1 MTMASRGGTWQ
12 CPSVRWGRVPCLDDL
27 RNSIAQPACS
37 LTDATSRLL
46 ENMKQA
52 MLLPEAR
59 GVETFR
65 SYLLLLDDLKARYAQ
80 MAGEFMSIRGSVSH
94 CRLAIAQV
102 DAIRSASGT
111 QWNVTLISGLL
122 HGEKEIPE
130 RESLERMDQGG
141 CHAQHRHDEADR

>member
-1 MTMASRGGTWQ
+1 MTTASRGGTWQ
-12 CPSVRWGRVPCLDDL
+12 CPSARWGMVPCLDDL
-27 RNSIAQPACS
+27 MDSTAQPACS
-37 LTDATSRLL
+37 LTDVTSRLL

-59 GVETFR
+59 RVETFR
-65 SYLLLLDDLKARYAQ
+65 SYLLLLDDLKTKYVW
-80 MAGEFMSIRGSVSH
+80 MAGEFMSISDSLSQ
-94 CRLAIAQV
+94 CRQAIAQA

-130 RESLERMDQGG
+130 RESLERTDQGG